1 MTAMRWTA
9 VVAGLYAAWRLCA
22 VSGPLSGSEGM
33 TGFNPNPTFV
43 TAPPGEPG
51 RQISGIDRGGLSASI
66 DPKTIGVA
74 YLDCA

>member
-1 MTAMRWTA
+1 
-9 VVAGLYAAWRLCA
+9 
-22 VSGPLSGSEGM
+22 M

-66 DPKTIGVA
+66 DPKTIGLA